1 MKTRIFVF
9 GSNTEGR
16 HGKGA
21 ALCAYKMHGALYYQ
35 AEGRQGNSYAIPTK
49 RTPRE
54 SLSLDEVRKGV
65 EKFLEY
71 ARANPELE
79 FEVTAI
85 GCGLAGF
92 TKEQIAPLFI
102 SCPGNCLLPK
112 EFTDFLLTVISIQDK
127 I

>member
-1 MKTRIFVF
+1 MNTKIFVF
-9 GSNTEGR
+9 GSNLQGR

-21 ALCAYKMHGALYYQ
+21 ALFALNNRDAVYGQ
-35 AEGRQGNSYAIPTK
+35 GEGRQGDSYAIPTK

-54 SLSLDEVRKGV
+54 SLSLDEVAISV
-65 EKFLEY
+65 ERFLKY

-92 TKEQIAPLFI
+92 TKDQIAPLFS
-102 SCPGNCLLPK
+102 SCPDNCLLPI
-112 EFTDFLLTVISIQDK
+112 EFTDYFVDSNYNSG
-127 I
+127 